1 MTADTANALPAEWT
15 PIALSRDLPVG
26 TSAGVVLGG
35 AEIVL
40 WRNTADVLHA
50 WEDRCPHRGMKL
62 SFGFVRGDRITC
74 LYHGWEYGHDAVCKY
89 IPAHPDLQVPAS
101 IRVARYSVAE
111 GSGMVWV
118 AGQEPPAAPPLDL
131 TAFTP
136 LRSLFVDAGLDT
148 VIDLLLSGGLPG
160 AGPVADARHTG
171 AQHTSALLRFR
182 QADLTIHA
190 GLHSEHAGR
199 TAVHLVAEGGGAP
212 ETCAALI
219 PCTAALR
226 RMAQDRAE
234 NEGAA

>member
-1 MTADTANALPAEWT
+1 MTVETPNAPPADWT
-15 PIALSRDLPVG
+15 PVALSRDLPVG

-40 WRNTADVLHA
+40 WRDTAGALHA

-62 SFGFVRGDRITC
+62 SFGFVRGDRIAC

-101 IRVARYSVAE
+101 IRVARHSVAE
-111 GSGMVWV
+111 GSGMIWV
-118 AGQEPPAAPPLDL
+118 AGQEPPAPPPLRL
-131 TAFTP
+131 TTVSP
-136 LRSLFVDAGLDT
+136 LRSMFMNAGLDT
-148 VIDLLLSGGLPG
+148 VIHLLSSEGLPG
-160 AGPVADARHTG
+160 AGPITDTRHTG
-171 AQHTSALLRFR
+171 AQHISALLSFR
-182 QADLTIHA
+182 QSGLTFHA

-199 TAVHLVAEGGGAP
+199 TALHLVAEGVVAP

-219 PCTAALR
+219 PFTAALR
-226 RMAQDRAE
+226 RKAQDRAE